1 MASTYTIVVPT
12 PVGVPSHVEVFI
24 TAGRRDG
31 KALTAADLAALR
43 DAYPPPTAEG
53 RKAVE
58 QAIAAAAPAEA
69 PAAKAKP
76 RAKAG
81 ATKPGKPAAKRAAA
95 KRP

>member
-12 PVGVPSHVEVFI
+12 PAGVPSHVEVFI

-58 QAIAAAAPAEA
+58 QAIAAAPVEA

-76 RAKAG
+76 HAKAS
-81 ATKPGKPAAKRAAA
+81 ATKPGKPATKRAAA